1 MKVTKSTGLALAG
14 ALLLAVSGVILAG
27 QGGGAEQEKQG
38 KEIKKV
44 PVTYSKPESGAQMYK
59 DYCAACHGME
69 GKGNGPVVEFLKAPP
84 PDLTTMA
91 QRNGGKFP
99 AESVSMTLRFGTE
112 KHPHGTSDMPVWGPL
127 FRSLQGSKV
136 TDPLIK
142 LRIANLTSYIESL
155 QSK

>member
-1 MKVTKSTGLALAG
+1 MKVNNYVGVVLAG
-14 ALLLAVSGVILAG
+14 TLLLAASSAMLGG
-27 QGGGAEQEKQG
+27 KGGGEEQEKQR

-44 PVTYSKPESGAQMYK
+44 PVPYSKPESGAQMYQ
-59 DYCAACHGME
+59 DYCAACHGKE
-69 GKGNGPVVEFLKAPP
+69 GKGDGPVIEFLKAPP

-91 QRNGGKFP
+91 HRNGGKFP
-99 AESVSMTLRFGTE
+99 GESVTTTLLFGTD

-136 TDPLIK
+136 TDPVIK
-142 LRIANLTSYIESL
+142 LRIANLTSYLESL

>member
-1 MKVTKSTGLALAG
+1 MKVNNYAGIVLAG
-14 ALLLAVSGVILAG
+14 TLLLAGSRAMLVGK
-27 QGGGAEQEKQG
+27 GGGAEQEKQ

-44 PVTYSKPESGAQMYK
+44 PVPYSKPESGAQMYQ
-59 DYCAACHGME
+59 DYCAACHGKE

-91 QRNGGKFP
+91 HRNGGKFP
-99 AESVSMTLRFGTE
+99 GERVTTTLLFGTE
-112 KHPHGTSDMPVWGPL
+112 KHPHGTSDMPIWGPL

-142 LRIANLTSYIESL
+142 LRIANLTSYLESL

>member
-1 MKVTKSTGLALAG
+1 MKVSSLMGLVLA
-14 ALLLAVSGVILAG
+14 ATLLLAASGAILAG
-27 QGGGAEQEKQG
+27 KAGRSEQEKQG
-38 KEIKKV
+38 KELKKV
-44 PVTYSKPESGAQMYK
+44 PVPYSKPESGAQMYL
-59 DYCAACHGME
+59 DYCAACHGKE

-91 QRNGGKFP
+91 LRNGGKF
-99 AESVSMTLRFGTE
+99 AVERVSTTLLFGTE

-136 TDPLIK
+136 TDPVIK

-155 QSK
+155 QAK

>member
-1 MKVTKSTGLALAG
+1 MKINNYVGVVLAG
-14 ALLLAVSGVILAG
+14 TLLLAGSSAMLVGK
-27 QGGGAEQEKQG
+27 GGGAEQEKQT

-44 PVTYSKPESGAQMYK
+44 PVPHSKPESGAQMYQ
-59 DYCAACHGME
+59 DYCAACHGKE

-91 QRNGGKFP
+91 RRNGGKFP
-99 AESVSMTLRFGTE
+99 GESVTTTLLFGAE
-112 KHPHGTSDMPVWGPL
+112 KHPHGTSDMPIWGPL

-142 LRIANLTSYIESL
+142 LRIANLTSYLESL